1 MNILITGGAGYIGSS
16 LCKYL
21 LDKNYKVTV
30 LDNFTFSYNSLL
42 TYMNHKNFNVL
53 KIDVRNHNEV
63 NNIAKKFDL
72 IIPLAALVGAPLCKL
87 KEKEASDVNLESL
100 KNLVDNMSKNQIL
113 IYPTTNSGYGVGKK
127 DKFCTEETPLNPI
140 SLYGQTKT
148 NAENYISDHHE
159 NSVRFRLAT
168 VFGCSPRMRLD
179 LLVNDFVLKAV
190 KDGYV
195 VLFEANFKRNY
206 VHIKDVCAAIMFS
219 IENFEKVKSET
230 FNLGLSSANLSKLEL
245 CNKIK
250 EYIPNFEIS
259 TSEIGTDID
268 KRDYIVSNDKIE
280 KVGFKATV
288 SLDEGIQELK
298 KFYNFLIPDVSMRN
312 I

>member
-1 MNILITGGAGYIGSS
+1 MEN
-16 LCKYL
+16 K
-21 LDKNYKVTV
+21 D
-30 LDNFTFSYNSLL
+30 FSVSKL
-42 TYMNHKNFNVL
+42 
-53 KIDVRNHNEV
+53 DVRNYSEINR
-63 NNIAKKFDL
+63 ILKKFDI

-87 KEKEASDVNLESL
+87 KEKEAIDVNLDSL
-100 KNLVDNMSKNQIL
+100 KNIVDNVSKNQTI
-113 IYPTTNSGYGVGKK
+113 IYPTTNSGYGIGEK
-127 DKFCTEETPLNPI
+127 DKYCTEETPLNPI
-140 SLYGQTKT
+140 SLYGKTKT
-148 NAENYISDHHE
+148 GAETYVSENHE

-206 VHIKDVCAAIMFS
+206 VHINDVCNAIMFS
-219 IENFEKVKSET
+219 IENFSKVRNET

-250 EYIPNFEIS
+250 EYIPKFDIS
-259 TSEIGTDID
+259 VSEIGEDID

-280 KVGFKATV
+280 KRGFAASIT
-288 SLDEGIQELK
+288 LDEGINELR
-298 KFYNFLIPDVSMRN
+298 KFYNFLIPDSTMRN

>member
-1 MNILITGGAGYIGSS
+1 M
-16 LCKYL
+16 
-21 LDKNYKVTV
+21 V
-30 LDNFTFSYNSLL
+30 
-42 TYMNHKNFNVL
+42 
-53 KIDVRNHNEV
+53 
-63 NNIAKKFDL
+63 
-72 IIPLAALVGAPLCKL
+72 VG
-87 KEKEASDVNLESL
+87 E
-100 KNLVDNMSKNQIL
+100 
-113 IYPTTNSGYGVGKK
+113 K

-148 NAENYISDHHE
+148 KAENYIADNHL

-206 VHIKDVCAAIMFS
+206 IHIKDVCAAIMFS
-219 IENFEKVKSET
+219 IENFQKVKNET

-280 KVGFKATV
+280 KAGFKASV
-288 SLDEGIQELK
+288 SLDEGIKELK
-298 KFYNFLIPDVSMRN
+298 KFYNYLIPDVSKEKHMKNIILIGTNQFYKKSFEYYIKDKKILPLYYLKDNDFKKQSIITKIKLIKPKFVVVFSGLSGGIFYNIRN
-312 I
+312 SDKILEYNTEAYLKILSTLKICKIKKFFLYHRALIQKTYLY